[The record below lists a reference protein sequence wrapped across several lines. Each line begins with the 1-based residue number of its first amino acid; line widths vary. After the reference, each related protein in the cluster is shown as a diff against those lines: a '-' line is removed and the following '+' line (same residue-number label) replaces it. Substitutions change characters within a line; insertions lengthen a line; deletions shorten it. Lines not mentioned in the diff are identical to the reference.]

1 MASLISMSVTLILL
15 KFTELGV
22 YAIAGTSTIVLGF
35 THGVIVPGCAAKL
48 LKKPI
53 WLFWKSELKSWIS
66 LAVTST
72 LFGAIKFFLV
82 LNNWKHFFISIMIVA
97 ALGYFTLF
105 FITFDKNEKREFV
118 KIIKDKQSNE

>member
-72 LFGAIKFFLV
+72 HFGCNKVFF
-82 LNNWKHFFISIMIVA
+82 S
-97 ALGYFTLF
+97 
-105 FITFDKNEKREFV
+105 V
-118 KIIKDKQSNE
+118 K

>member
-1 MASLISMSVTLILL
+1 MLL

-66 LAVTST
+66 LAVMST
-72 LFGAIKFFLV
+72 LFIAIKFL
-82 LNNWKHFFISIMIVA
+82 LALDNWKHFFISVMMVA
-97 ALGYFTLF
+97 VLGYLVLF
-105 FITFDKNEKREFV
+105 YITFDKNEKSELI
-118 KIIKDKQSNE
+118 KIIKDKIRKE

>member
-1 MASLISMSVTLILL
+1 MSVTLILL
-15 KFTELGV
+15 KFTGLGV

-66 LAVTST
+66 LAVMSV
-72 LFGAIKFFLV
+72 LFVAIKSL
-82 LNNWKHFFISIMIVA
+82 LALDNWKHFFISIMMVA
-97 ALGYFTLF
+97 VLGYVTLF
-105 FITFDKNEKREFV
+105 FITFDKSEKRELI
-118 KIIKDKQSNE
+118 KIVKDKMIKE